1 MIYYI
6 VRRIIFIIIRRILI
20 MKKIVTK
27 LFCIVLVLAGTISAF
42 ALEIN
47 GKAPTF
53 TANDPDLEKK
63 LNDEAEAAFKG
74 VTGSIHDQI
83 KEQVGDIE
91 TKPEKFIQAWGNS
104 GVFASHGATQRAF
117 SDYKLFAVTAG
128 PMIGLQIPSDPFSI
142 MEELGDLRKRLNEE
156 NDLKIGANFQIINL
170 RVGIN
175 TSKFLLQGLYLG
187 LHIGFMKMDDMIEG
201 FSFNNF
207 SIGGTVNYQLVPS
220 KSLAKGLVLWRG
232 VNLGSGIIYQGTKI
246 GYELALDPV
255 DKNIDMTSMP
265 SIPGL
270 DNVKLAVDPKL
281 ILDMD
286 INTVTIPLEATTAV
300 RLLWFLNIPLGLG
313 MDLGFGKSDLTIGMK
328 GDVNAVGIDDN
339 NAAGIKQK
347 DSGYVTVNAG
357 GDVIPFPFNI
367 KLITGIGLS
376 LGPVVLD
383 VPVTYYFIDNGF
395 NVGVTLG
402 VVW

>member
-1 MIYYI
+1 MKTMI
-6 VRRIIFIIIRRILI
+6 
-20 MKKIVTK
+20 TK
-27 LFCIVLVLAGTISAF
+27 LFCVILVLAGTISAF
-42 ALEIN
+42 ALDIE
-47 GKAPTF
+47 GEAPTF
-53 TANDPDLEKK
+53 TADNKTIEDK
-63 LNDEAEAAFKG
+63 LNEQVQKAFGG
-74 VTGSIHDQI
+74 VTDNIQDQVR
-83 KEQVGDIE
+83 KQVGDID

-104 GVFASHGATQRAF
+104 GIFASHGATQRAYG
-117 SDYKLFAVTAG
+117 DYKLFAVTAG

-142 MEELGDLRKRLNEE
+142 VDELGNLPKRLNDEH
-156 NDLKIGANFQIINL
+156 DLKIGANFQIINA

-187 LHIGFMKMDDMIEG
+187 LHIGFMKMDDMLEG

-220 KSLAKGLVLWRG
+220 KSLAGGLLLWRG
-232 VNLGSGIIYQGTKI
+232 VNLGSGIIYQGTRI
-246 GYELALDPV
+246 GYEFALNSVEKDV
-255 DKNIDMTSMP
+255 DMATLSV
-265 SIPGL
+265 IPGSEL
-270 DNVKLAVDPKL
+270 SAVKLSVDPKL

-286 INTVTIPLEATTAV
+286 INTVTIPVEAITAV

-313 MDLGFGKSDLTIGMK
+313 FDLGFGKSDLTIGMK
-328 GDVNAVGIDDN
+328 GDVNVTGIEDG

-347 DSGYVTVNAG
+347 DSGYVSVSAG
-357 GDVIPFPFNI
+357 GDVFPFPFNI
-367 KLITGIGLS
+367 KLMTGIGLS

-402 VVW
+402 IVW